1 MYEADAHTHTLP
13 RRCSDY
19 VKLLK
24 YGDSLYRCKQ
34 LKRAALGRMCTLMK
48 KQAASLAYLEQ
59 VRQHLARLPS
69 IDPSSRTLLVCGYPN
84 VGKSSFMNA
93 VTRAQVEVQPY
104 AFTTRSLFVG
114 HTDYNYLRWQVID
127 TPGILD
133 RPLEERNTI
142 EMQSITA
149 LAHLRCC
156 VLYVVDISEQCG
168 YSIAAQAALFDSIA
182 PLFSNKPLVVA
193 FNKTDARALDAVPP
207 ADMALLRR
215 MAAAA
220 DAACGLAPQAGG
232 PAGSTD
238 AMLTMS
244 TLTEAGVANVKAA
257 CCDKL
262 LSFRVDQKL
271 RGKRATA
278 ALSRVYVAMPKP
290 RPGAAGA
297 SSSRAPCIPAGVKEL
312 RAARES
318 GALPKRRT
326 ERDEQEEHGGAGVYR
341 ADICEPYRLAV
352 AAWKHDIVPEILD
365 GKNVFDFVDP
375 DIEQRLAELEAEED
389 AQQAAAEAAGLV
401 DDGADQDGEEV
412 AELTPEEEAL
422 LARVRTRK
430 ATLIASHRRA
440 KAVGDNAPVMP
451 RTAITSRGLT
461 TDAMEQGI
469 TGMGMDASRALAR
482 VRGRS
487 TSRTPLKPVVGSK
500 RARSSGAAEGDA
512 MQVDADGSTPPAKRL
527 HSNRSRSL
535 SRGPASVV
543 RQEVTPG
550 SGFKDKA
557 QKAKAHKMA
566 DKAQRLGNKMARASE
581 SDRRILTKMPK
592 HLFSGKRSNGKTD
605 RR

>member
-1 MYEADAHTHTLP
+1 M
-13 RRCSDY
+13 
-19 VKLLK
+19 KLLK

-104 AFTTRSLFVG
+104 AFTTRSLYVG
-114 HTDYNYLRWQVID
+114 HTDHNYLRWQVID

-168 YSIAAQAALFDSIA
+168 YSIAQQATLFDSIA
-182 PLFSNKPLVVA
+182 PLFANKPLVVA
-193 FNKTDARALDAVPP
+193 FNKTDARPMDAVPH
-207 ADMALLRR
+207 ADMALLLR

-220 DAACGLAPQAGG
+220 DAACGLAPSSGAASGG
-232 PAGSTD
+232 EQL
-238 AMLTMS
+238 LTMS
-244 TLTEAGVANVKAA
+244 TLTEAGVQAVKAA

-271 RGKRATA
+271 RGKRASA

-290 RPGAAGA
+290 RAGA
-297 SSSRAPCIPAGVKEL
+297 PAAAASRPPVIPAGVEQL
-312 RAARES
+312 RAARAA

-326 ERDEQEEHGGAGVYR
+326 EKDKQEEHGGAGVYR
-341 ADICEPYRLAV
+341 ADICEPYRLADET
-352 AAWKHDIVPEILD
+352 WKHDIVPEILD

-389 AQQAAAEAAGLV
+389 ALQAAAEAAGV
-401 DDGADQDGEEV
+401 QDDGDEDMLD
-412 AELTPEEEAL
+412 ELTPEEEAL
-422 LARVRTRK
+422 LARVRARK

-440 KAVGDNAPVMP
+440 QSAGDNTPVMP
-451 RTAITSRGLT
+451 RTATQSRGLT
-461 TDAMEQGI
+461 TDAMEAGLSA
-469 TGMGMDASRALAR
+469 MGMDPSRALAR

-487 TSRTPLKPVVGSK
+487 ASRQPLSRTPVGSK
-500 RARSSGAAEGDA
+500 RARSSASWGADGEA
-512 MQVDADGSTPPAKRL
+512 MQTDGDGSQPPPKRL

-535 SRGPASVV
+535 SRGPASAA
-543 RQEVTPG
+543 RQEVVPG
-550 SGFKDKA
+550 SGFKDKV
-557 QKAKAHKMA
+557 QKAKAQKMS
-566 DKAQRLGNKMARASE
+566 DKAQRLMNKQAKAGE
-581 SDRRILTKMPK
+581 ADRRILTKMPK